1 MTTLFIT
8 GASGFIGR
16 HLIQKIS
23 HLDFKKIYCLTRQVK
38 EATQKLPK
46 YVNMELL
53 EGDISDP
60 KTYTEA
66 LASSDIVIHLAAKT
80 GKAKPAEYFDVNSK
94 GTELLVDQS
103 KRLGVQFF
111 LFVSSIAVK
120 YQDISKYYYA
130 QSKRQA
136 EEIVRVC
143 GLDFTILRPTIVIGE
158 DGTSWQSLAKL
169 ARKPV
174 IGIFGD
180 GSPKIQP
187 ILVDDLVHCILSVI
201 KEKIFLNEVY
211 DVGGPEVITLE
222 DFLVLIYTKSCGK
235 NPRVIH
241 IPIYFLIPVLTVLEK
256 LFPSMLPLNVGQLS
270 PFRYDSSVEENSLFS
285 RCKSHMKNNSD
296 MLDAVINEEK
306 EDIHLVELYKE
317 AHFFTKYLLESAPND
332 YVLNKY
338 EEGHGKCSL
347 YPYGQT
353 NAFDKILIKL
363 ARLNQFFLRMID
375 GYCRIFYK
383 NAMIRKKL
391 TLVLAILESCSPF
404 HEYLDSVVSY
414 SKSKLFAVLLMKPLL
429 FGFHLALST
438 LVIGPFHIAFAAASK
453 LRGWGD
459 SANPKEM
466 A

>member
-16 HLIQKIS
+16 HLIRKIS

-60 KTYTEA
+60 KTYAEA

-94 GTELLVDQS
+94 GTELLVDHS

-111 LFVSSIAVK
+111 LYVSSIAVK
-120 YQDISKYYYA
+120 YQEISKYYYA
-130 QSKRQA
+130 QSKLRA

-187 ILVDDLVHCILSVI
+187 ILVDDLVHCILTVI
-201 KEKIFLNEVY
+201 KEKIF
-211 DVGGPEVITLE
+211 
-222 DFLVLIYTKSCGK
+222 
-235 NPRVIH
+235 
-241 IPIYFLIPVLTVLEK
+241 
-256 LFPSMLPLNVGQLS
+256 
-270 PFRYDSSVEENSLFS
+270 
-285 RCKSHMKNNSD
+285 
-296 MLDAVINEEK
+296 
-306 EDIHLVELYKE
+306 
-317 AHFFTKYLLESAPND
+317 
-332 YVLNKY
+332 
-338 EEGHGKCSL
+338 
-347 YPYGQT
+347 
-353 NAFDKILIKL
+353 
-363 ARLNQFFLRMID
+363 
-375 GYCRIFYK
+375 
-383 NAMIRKKL
+383 
-391 TLVLAILESCSPF
+391 
-404 HEYLDSVVSY
+404 
-414 SKSKLFAVLLMKPLL
+414 FA
-429 FGFHLALST
+429 
-438 LVIGPFHIAFAAASK
+438 
-453 LRGWGD
+453 
-459 SANPKEM
+459 N
-466 A
+466 